1 MNRQER
7 LRRLNAQ
14 IKKLDAEQAP
24 AVPQT
29 PVMQGPPK
37 GKHTPGGGYASAGAV
52 ATPGSVGGGGG
63 SHKRKAD
70 DMSGGGASKKKK
82 SGKNEFALVPHGKMK
97 LIFQHAENLMNILL
111 KDKAAQAY
119 FNAPVD
125 VVALGIPHY
134 TQIIE
139 VSFPPFSAVQLCAI
153 WCHLPRAWV
162 SDS

>member
-1 MNRQER
+1 
-7 LRRLNAQ
+7 
-14 IKKLDAEQAP
+14 
-24 AVPQT
+24 
-29 PVMQGPPK
+29 
-37 GKHTPGGGYASAGAV
+37 
-52 ATPGSVGGGGG
+52 
-63 SHKRKAD
+63 
-70 DMSGGGASKKKK
+70 MSGGGASKKKK

-139 VSFPPFSAVQLCAI
+139 VSFPPFSAVQLRAI
-153 WCHLPRAWV
+153 WCHFPRAWV